1 MNLED
6 LLAAL
11 RELSPDMSPEDLA
24 AARKQAISAAINH
37 EDTDLDRLAASVK
50 EKSASVV
57 TDEVEVTDEVL
68 EELALLSEIG
78 QGTDEKYADLD
89 AEQKAEERKE
99 AARKLAEQIAGGR
112 DSAGKGEGDEVDEVD
127 DEGQPTGRKTTTKK
141 SVTKSSS
148 RKPQL
153 PLGGGTTGQRKQ
165 RHNRHETYTVLAAS
179 DTPGFFS
186 GQQLPGMKQL
196 AAAVINK
203 ASSIAMPGYSG
214 RAPVATL
221 QRHVPD
227 HLMVGDGMNDWQ
239 KVEAACNERLL
250 PGGSLTAALAARR
263 RRLTA
268 STPIEPGPDVTGFGY
283 AWCSPMQIIE
293 ELCPQQATLDG
304 LLDIPTITTTK
315 GGVMWPF
322 TPDYSQLY
330 QSFCFNQE
338 DMDDEGF
345 QKPCI
350 EAPCPDG
357 WDQCVLGA
365 CSVCVIDN
373 ILASRVDDAQVER
386 ALAEILVYYQHDLN
400 AKKIKKI
407 EDDIAAA
414 AGGHTD
420 VSGADLGSHGP
431 GMFESIL
438 SFLALQAEHLRTQ
451 RKLALNTTFEAL
463 LPYWAR
469 PFLLTDLSKKGAI
482 QGRWDLTE
490 DDVDRW
496 LASRGVRVQY
506 VRDWQDAS
514 TDPNA
519 PIGGSTVPLKWPDSL
534 KIIMYQAGAFVGIQ
548 GPSVRLDLIYDRELL
563 AANKRVR
570 AFIEDMW
577 CVKRRCGA
585 AVSFTFNGLC
595 AAGDSGGFADGVPYP
610 CAANG
615 GAAAAVSGGARLT
628 ASLAPKTLEPAAG
641 APGGEPAGSTT
652 TASGGTKDSGKTS
665 GKK

>member
-1 MNLED
+1 MNLDD
-6 LLAAL
+6 LLSAL
-11 RELSPDMSPEDLA
+11 REISPDLSADALT
-24 AARKQAISAAINH
+24 AARRQAIQAAISH

-78 QGTDEKYADLD
+78 QGTDEKYAELD

-112 DSAGKGEGDEVDEVD
+112 DSAGKGEDGDEVDEVD
-127 DEGQPTGRKTTTKK
+127 EDGQPTGRKTVTKK
-141 SVTKSSS
+141 KATKSSS
-148 RKPQL
+148 VARKPQL
-153 PLGGGTTGQRKQ
+153 PLGGGGGQRQ
-165 RHNRHETYTVLAAS
+165 TRRAQRHETYTVLAAS

-196 AAAVINK
+196 ASAVINK

-221 QRHVPD
+221 QRNVPD
-227 HLMVGDGMNDWQ
+227 HLLVGDGMNDWQ
-239 KVEAACNERLL
+239 KIEAACNERLL
-250 PGGSLTAALAARR
+250 PGGSLVAALAARR
-263 RRLTA
+263 RLVA
-268 STPIEPGPDVTGFGY
+268 SVPPEPGPDVTGFGY
-283 AWCSPMQIIE
+283 AWCSPMEMIM

-315 GGVMWPF
+315 GGVMWPH

-330 QSFCFNQE
+330 QSFCFSQE

-386 ALAEILVYYQHDLN
+386 SLAEILIYYSHDLN

-407 EDDIAAA
+407 EDDIKAE

-420 VSGADLGSHGP
+420 VSGADLGAHGP

-469 PFLLTDLSKKGAI
+469 PFLLTDLSKKGGI

-490 DDVDRW
+490 ADVDRW

-514 TDPNA
+514 VDPLA
-519 PIGGSTVPLKWPDSL
+519 PIGGATVPLKWPSNL

-563 AANKRVR
+563 QANKRVR

-595 AAGDSGGFADGVPYP
+595 AGGDSGGFAEGVPYP
-610 CAANG
+610 CAATG
-615 GAAAAVSGGARLT
+615 GGLRGGGQALTASAAPKPLAPAAAASGDGGKEQA
-628 ASLAPKTLEPAAG
+628 KT
-641 APGGEPAGSTT
+641 
-652 TASGGTKDSGKTS
+652 TKK
-665 GKK
+665 